1 MKKLFSLVLAAA
13 LVLCVFSG
21 CGAQQSNGEM
31 KKIGILQFAQHPS
44 LDEISA
50 AVQKQ
55 LEEQAALKGID
66 LTISLQNAQGDMSTI
81 QSICQ
86 QFVSQK
92 FDLIIAIATPAAQG
106 AAAAIEGTEIPL
118 VFSAVT
124 DPVAAELVTSM
135 NAPGGNITGTSDA
148 IAPEKIF
155 ALAKELTPDVK
166 TFGFIYNTSEVNSV
180 SMVKEAKTY
189 LEKEGIA
196 TVENAV
202 TTSGEVQLAAQN
214 LLSRC
219 DAVFVPIDNTVAN
232 AMSVLADEAIK
243 ADKPVY
249 TAADSLV
256 KDGGLAT
263 VGVNYTNLGIKTAD
277 MALRVLQ
284 GEKPAGMPVEI
295 LQDSVVVVNPDT
307 AAALGIDVSQ
317 YTA

>member
-1 MKKLFSLVLAAA
+1 MKKVLSVLVAAA
-13 LVLCVFSG
+13 LFVCVFSA
-21 CGAQQSNGEM
+21 CGA
-31 KKIGILQFAQHPS
+31 KKTDTGMLKVGILQFMQHTS

-50 AVQKQ
+50 AVTKQ
-55 LEEQAALKGID
+55 LEEQAKLKGVD
-66 LTISLQNAQGDMSTI
+66 LTISLQNAQGDMSII

-92 FDLIIAIATPAAQG
+92 MDVIIAIATPAAQG
-106 AAAAIEGTEIPL
+106 AAAAVEGTGIP
-118 VFSAVT
+118 VIFSAVT
-124 DPVAAELVTSM
+124 DPVAAELVASM
-135 NAPGGNITGTSDA
+135 DAPGGNITGTSDA

-155 ALAKELTPDVK
+155 ALAKEITPDVK

-180 SMVKEAKTY
+180 SVVEDAKAY
-189 LEKEGIA
+189 LAKAGIE

-202 TTSGEVQLAAQN
+202 TASGEVQLAAQN

-243 ADKPVY
+243 AGKPVY

-284 GEKPAGMPVEI
+284 GENPANMPVEI
-295 LQDSVVVVNPDT
+295 LQDNVVVVNPDT
-307 AAALGIDVSQ
+307 AAALGIDVSK
-317 YTA
+317 YIA